1 MIAQLQTP
9 FDPTEPAGQ
18 VLAVVFFL
26 IPGLN
31 VTWIVERLRGRS
43 TLGSTERLLRA
54 IAWSVLIY
62 ASASPWL
69 LRIGRR
75 LAAGRHLWPWEPIIG
90 AALIIFV
97 APVALASLIAALR
110 RPGRIRELIR
120 RFTRIHPALTAWD
133 FALAGEGPFF
143 VRLKL
148 QRGERIGGVFGN
160 RSFAS
165 ACQRRTSR

>member
-1 MIAQLQTP
+1 LNRVRSDRDLLGRGDRS
-9 FDPTEPAGQ
+9 FESNRFFEPAGQ

-43 TLGSTERLLRA
+43 TLASTERLLRA

-62 ASASPWL
+62 ALASPWL

-97 APVALASLIAALR
+97 APVALATLIAALR
-110 RPGRIRELIR
+110 QPGRILIDRAEVETVELLSPR
-120 RFTRIHPALTAWD
+120 TES
-133 FALAGEGPFF
+133 G
-143 VRLKL
+143 
-148 QRGERIGGVFGN
+148 
-160 RSFAS
+160 AS
-165 ACQRRTSR
+165 HGQGT